1 MIKLTQVSK
10 RVGTFCLRDINLE
23 LPKGYMIGLIGA
35 NGSGKTTLL
44 HILMGLYQPNAG
56 QVEILGKTFS
66 EDERLLHDITGVV
79 LQERLYEDY
88 MTLQENAN
96 YYGKFYSKYDEPY
109 FLQLIKKYGLDPKQ
123 KYKHLSKGEELKF
136 QFAFALAHYPKLLLL
151 DEPTG
156 NFDPE
161 FREEFLAAVKD
172 FIRDGEHTVILATHL
187 TDDLD
192 KMADYLVYLE
202 NGTVLL
208 ATDIETLRENYRIVA
223 GENYKMQLLPEKRI
237 IYMEQGAFATKAL
250 VRHRKIDTYEMSYT
264 VTIPTIEEFMYF
276 VTKRNIEKKIIN

>member
-208 ATDIETLRENYRIVA
+208 ATDT
-223 GENYKMQLLPEKRI
+223 
-237 IYMEQGAFATKAL
+237 
-250 VRHRKIDTYEMSYT
+250 
-264 VTIPTIEEFMYF
+264 
-276 VTKRNIEKKIIN
+276 